1 MSEDAEKSFHGTGTT
16 LAQWQASRAL
26 QSVPTI
32 SRDLLLPA
40 GHRLVVV
47 APHPDD
53 EVLMCGGLLANLAVD
68 DNELLLISVTDGT
81 GSHPDSTLW
90 PVERLRRERPRES
103 AEALSRLG
111 FDPRTVEWRRLELAD
126 SAVAD
131 SHETLLQQLC
141 AVLRSGDRVLTT
153 WRHDGHCD
161 HEAVGRACAS
171 ASRRCQAQ
179 LLEVPVWAWHWAHPE
194 DPRLPWLRARKLA
207 VPAHTLERKRAALA
221 AHRSQVLA
229 DPSTGRPA
237 ILSTATLER
246 LLQPFELVFL

>member
-1 MSEDAEKSFHGTGTT
+1 MSADVDKSFYGAGTT

-26 QSVPTI
+26 RAVPSI

-40 GHRLVVV
+40 GRRLVVV

-53 EVLMCGGLLANLAVD
+53 EVLMCGGLLAHLAAD
-68 DNELLLISVTDGT
+68 DSELLLISVTDGT
-81 GSHPDSTLW
+81 GSHPGSALW
-90 PVERLRRERPRES
+90 PEERLRVERPRES
-103 AEALSRLG
+103 ADALSRLG
-111 FDPRTVEWRRLELAD
+111 FDPRTVQWLRLGLAD

-131 SHETLLQQLC
+131 SHDALLQQLC
-141 AVLRSGDRVLTT
+141 ATLRSGDRLLTT

-171 ASRRCQAQ
+171 AAWQCQAQ

-194 DPRLPWLRARKLA
+194 DSRLPWLRARKLA
-207 VPAHTLERKRAALA
+207 VPAHRLKRKRAALA
-221 AHRSQVLA
+221 AHRSQVSA

-237 ILSTATLER
+237 ILSPATLER